1 MTMRAY
7 MSRTNHGQADCA
19 MRPDCAG
26 HPMDAMAEARAI
38 LAHAEPESRCP
49 DAVTGRI
56 ALSALARSVRHPGL
70 AFTLTH
76 DMQMDMVQALE
87 QFLAA

>member
-38 LAHAEPESRCP
+38 LAQSEPVMVVQTTAGPMLAGAGFLPPCTDSWLKGSEWG
-49 DAVTGRI
+49 A
-56 ALSALARSVRHPGL
+56 ALAESL
-70 AFTLTH
+70 A
-76 DMQMDMVQALE
+76 
-87 QFLAA
+87 QFIAA